1 MAGRRERSVSKTKDD
16 CEENTIHFVSG
27 NPFVEVTKGVLHL
40 YKEED
45 HEGGNFA
52 QPTRTSNTIC
62 MLAVPASM
70 SCHDLMTFMAAF
82 HDEIRHVRIIRD
94 GSPNQY
100 MSLVTFR
107 SEEAAKVFYSAFQGA
122 PFNSLEPDQRCHLVF
137 VSRVETVGEEPR
149 MVPPPAHNELPTCPV
164 CLERMDES
172 LDVILA
178 ILCNH
183 AFHGG
188 CLAKWEDASCPV
200 CRYVQTP
207 EAVADNR
214 CMECHAVESLW
225 ICLLCGHVG
234 CGRYVGGHAYQHYLE
249 SQHCYC
255 MELGNNRVWDYV
267 GDNFVH
273 RLLQNKGDGKLVEGP
288 APAGKDDE
296 KLDSMQMEFTYLL
309 SCQLEAQRKNYED
322 KLNRLEKQSVM
333 ELNELKQKTSCI
345 VEENVNLKTTVAK
358 LNKEKQTADKRVQQ
372 QNSKINQLQVE
383 LNEER
388 EINRALQQ
396 NQLVFQEKLK
406 AQEAELQD
414 LREQLRDLMFT
425 LEAGRQIAASEDRDD
440 IAGGRIVVGEQPQQ
454 TGKGRHR
461 RNRHK

>member
-1 MAGRRERSVSKTKDD
+1 MAGRSEISTSKSL
-16 CEENTIHFVSG
+16 EESDASTINFVSG

-40 YKEED
+40 YKEDD
-45 HEGGNFA
+45 HHVGNLA

-82 HDEIRHVRIIRD
+82 HGDIRHVRIIRD

-107 SEEAAKVFYSAFQGA
+107 TEDSAKTFYSAFQGA

-149 MVPPPAHNELPTCPV
+149 MIPPPAHNELPTCPV

-288 APAGKDDE
+288 APGKDDE

-322 KLNRLEKQSVM
+322 KINRLEKQSKT
-333 ELNELKQKTSCI
+333 ELNEFKQKASGC
-345 VEENVNLKTTVAK
+345 VEENANLNATIAK
-358 LNKEKQTADKRVQQ
+358 LNKEKLVAEKRFQQ
-372 QNSKINQLQVE
+372 QNSKINQLQAE

-388 EINRALQQ
+388 EMNKALQQ
-396 NQLVFQEKLK
+396 NQVVFQEKLK
-406 AQEAELQD
+406 SQEAELQD
-414 LREQLRDLMFT
+414 LREQIRDLMFS
-425 LEAGRQIAASEDRDD
+425 LEAGRQIAASNERDE
-440 IAGGRIVVGEQPQQ
+440 IAEGRIVVGDPQP

>member
-1 MAGRRERSVSKTKDD
+1 MSKSKEDPGK
-16 CEENTIHFVSG
+16 EENTIHFVSG

-40 YKEED
+40 YKEENHD
-45 HEGGNFA
+45 SGNSA

-62 MLAVPASM
+62 ILAVPASM

-82 HDEIRHVRIIRD
+82 HGDIRHVRIIRD

-107 SEEAAKVFYSAFQGA
+107 SEDSAEAFYSAFQGA

-214 CMECHAVESLW
+214 CMECHSTESLW

-288 APAGKDDE
+288 APGKDDE
-296 KLDSMQMEFTYLL
+296 NLDAMQMEFTYLL
-309 SCQLEAQRKNYED
+309 SSQLEAQRKNYEE
-322 KLNRLEKQSVM
+322 KINRLEKQSKT
-333 ELNELKQKTSCI
+333 ELDELKQKTSGC
-345 VEENVNLKTTVAK
+345 VEENDNLKAIISK
-358 LNKEKQTADKRVQQ
+358 LNKEKLSTEKRLQQ
-372 QNSKINQLQVE
+372 QNSKMNQLQSE

-388 EINRALQQ
+388 EMNKALQR
-396 NQLVFQEKLK
+396 NQLIFQEKLK
-406 AQEAELQD
+406 SQETELKD
-414 LREQLRDLMFT
+414 LREQIRDLMFT
-425 LEAGRQIAASEDRDD
+425 LEAGRQIAASNDRDE
-440 IAGGRIVVGEQPQQ
+440 IAEGRIVVGDPQP
-454 TGKGRHR
+454 TGKGRNR